1 MKSKIPRRYR
11 FVGMILLILLSLTSC
26 GLLKDTQRSRQ
37 KLHKVSVEKGVRIVK
52 IPRDSLVY
60 VPNVIIKRKDT
71 TITVENK
78 HIALKITSRNKRIRK
93 IKAIQKPQEEKT
105 EYERTEKT
113 DEKHTDTQSKGFE
126 LKPILILYV
135 FLGLGFLIL
144 VNNLTKRK

>member
-1 MKSKIPRRYR
+1 MRLVVVLM
-11 FVGMILLILLSLTSC
+11 FMSLMFGGC
-26 GLLKDTQRSRQ
+26 GLLKDKQRHRE
-37 KLHKVSVEKGVRIVK
+37 KLHKVSIEKGVRIIK

-78 HIALKITSRNKRIRK
+78 HIALKITSRNKQISK

-105 EYERTEKT
+105 EYERTEQT
-113 DEKHTDTQSKGFE
+113 DKKETNTQSKGFE
-126 LKPILILYV
+126 LKPVWILYL

-144 VNNLTKRK
+144 VNNFTKRK